1 VICGGAGGRLLK
13 SAQRFVG
20 AGAPQRD
27 PWLVAT
33 GLRAGR
39 LFQWA
44 PLLARPAVLFG
55 PLFHSSY
62 TAGTT

>member
-13 SAQRFVG
+13 SAQRFAG
-20 AGAPQRD
+20 AGAPHD
-27 PWLVAT
+27 PWLVAA

-55 PLFHSSY
+55 PLFQSSY
-62 TAGTT
+62 TAGAT